1 MIFDFDNNGRND
13 FTWSRPSGWHI
24 PTTGDSWAA
33 GLGVDIGAIGI
44 VSVSAGIGGGEGW
57 IQVANKNHPTA
68 AALSMPDG
76 TALPDW
82 PRYYWLV
89 MQTAGPGIGL
99 SIGRSAGGKVSANL
113 DQATI
118 DNASGGFQ
126 REGELNF
133 IHRWDRAP
141 NGEGQEQG
149 DPTGFLGAALQDGVT
164 GSAAIGIGVTGAMC
178 TMALGAMVDGL
189 GGLLLATATDL
200 GRLFLN
206 LSGIEHLGF
215 QYGAALWSTAD
226 TTTIGLGV
234 SVNVSMQLAYVPR
247 MHLFIVEPELK
258 VPFYCYTRGVRS
270 DGTVTKYTDRDM
282 KTRHTYYDPAVI
294 DDYRAAVRTA
304 QYVDRLDADWQRI
317 TSDPGFPF
325 NDNDGALANQN
336 NRLAAYRVLRGRLDE
351 HPSHPMFARLH
362 EKYDYG
368 WGRSEGTLNQSIRY
382 LEEARSR

>member
-1 MIFDFDNNGRND
+1 MIFDFDNDGKND
-13 FTWSRPSGWHI
+13 FTWSRPSGWYI
-24 PTTGDSWAA
+24 YTTGDSWAL
-33 GLGVDIGAIGI
+33 GLGVDLRAWGI
-44 VSVSAGIGGGEGW
+44 ASVSANIGGGEGW
-57 IQVANKNHPTA
+57 IQIKNKNHPNA
-68 AALSMPDG
+68 GALSMPDG

-82 PRYYWLV
+82 PRHYWLV
-89 MQTAGPGIGL
+89 MQTAGPGIGGSL
-99 SIGRSAGGKVSANL
+99 GASAAGRFSANL
-113 DQATI
+113 DQSTI
-118 DNASGGFQ
+118 DNASGAIGG
-126 REGELNF
+126 GEYNF

-141 NGEGQEQG
+141 EGEAQEQG
-149 DPTGFLGAALQDGVT
+149 DPTGFLGAALQDGIS
-164 GSAAIGIGVTGAMC
+164 GSMAIGLGVSGAAC

-189 GGLLLATATDL
+189 RGLLLATATDL
-200 GRLFLN
+200 GRIFLN
-206 LSGIEHLGF
+206 LTGIEHLGF

-226 TTTIGLGV
+226 TTTLGLGV
-234 SVNVSMQLAYVPR
+234 SVSASMQIAYVPR
-247 MHLFIVEPELK
+247 MHLFIVHPDLG
-258 VPFYCYTRGVRS
+258 VPFYCYTRGVRA

-282 KTRHTYYDPAVI
+282 KTTHTYYDPAVI
-294 DDYRAAVRTA
+294 DDYTAAVQTA

-368 WGRSEGTLNQSIRY
+368 WGRTEGTLNQSIRY